1 MTFSNF
7 KLFFGS
13 FDVDRLPEY
22 VEYFNEDNEGI
33 FVSVLEDNLTSF
45 FDWVVTFGVKKR
57 IAMILLL
64 LKTSYFFSL
73 KPCLLLCT
81 SQKTTKTN

>member
-7 KLFFGS
+7 KFFFGS
-13 FDVDRLPEY
+13 FDVDRLPDY

-45 FDWVVTFGVKKR
+45 FDWVVTFGV
-57 IAMILLL
+57 ICVEI
-64 LKTSYFFSL
+64 
-73 KPCLLLCT
+73 
-81 SQKTTKTN
+81 

>member
-13 FDVDRLPEY
+13 FDVDRLPDY

-33 FVSVLEDNLTSF
+33 FVSVLDDNLTSF
-45 FDWVVTFGVKKR
+45 FDWVVTFGVKCVE
-57 IAMILLL
+57 I
-64 LKTSYFFSL
+64 
-73 KPCLLLCT
+73 
-81 SQKTTKTN
+81 